1 MPFVTGTRGW
11 GLFVESLYPA
21 VFDVAAAADDRLEA
35 TFGTGPGTGDGL
47 VFHLYAAN
55 HPLDVT
61 RHYYATTGAPKL
73 PAPWALGP
81 WIWRDE
87 NDDQAQVEADISTIR
102 ALDLATSAI
111 WIDRPYQSAVGVFD
125 WNPAQF
131 PDPQGMI
138 AAIHDHGLRLALW
151 HVPYIDDHPA
161 AAALRDEAESQ
172 GYFPLEVGLITSNWG
187 EPLDL
192 TNPDAFQ
199 WWQDHLR
206 AYTDAGVEGFKLDY
220 AEDITV
226 GINGARTPWLFA
238 DGSTERTMHKR
249 YQLLYH
255 RLYAELLPESG
266 GFLLCRAGT
275 YGDQRSVSVIWPGD
289 LDANVAAHRET
300 VTDDGEP
307 YVAVGGLPAALAA
320 SLSLGPSG
328 FPFFASD
335 TGGYRHAPPD
345 RETFVRWFEYTA
357 LTPVMQVGTGSSDV
371 PWEYTPENG
380 ADSRELSLPPG
391 VWIDWWTGERLQGP
405 ADVTVAAPLGT
416 LPLFLRQGGLV
427 PLLRPT
433 IDTLAPTTRPAEVNS
448 FAGDPGLL
456 YARVGAGPV
465 ASRFELYDGTALKQ
479 RLDGAAL
486 HLEVAPGDVFTAGVV
501 FEVPALGPVSAV
513 TVDGEPLSERD
524 SPAALD
530 AAEDGWHHGPDLGGT
545 LRVKVGPGAHAI
557 VAALGG

>member
-61 RHYYATTGAPKL
+61 RHYYATTGGPKL
-73 PAPWALGP
+73 PTPWALGP

-226 GINGARTPWLFA
+226 GINGARTPWQFA

-255 RLYAELLPESG
+255 RL
-266 GFLLCRAGT
+266 
-275 YGDQRSVSVIWPGD
+275 
-289 LDANVAAHRET
+289 
-300 VTDDGEP
+300 
-307 YVAVGGLPAALAA
+307 
-320 SLSLGPSG
+320 
-328 FPFFASD
+328 
-335 TGGYRHAPPD
+335 
-345 RETFVRWFEYTA
+345 
-357 LTPVMQVGTGSSDV
+357 
-371 PWEYTPENG
+371 
-380 ADSRELSLPPG
+380 
-391 VWIDWWTGERLQGP
+391 
-405 ADVTVAAPLGT
+405 
-416 LPLFLRQGGLV
+416 
-427 PLLRPT
+427 
-433 IDTLAPTTRPAEVNS
+433 
-448 FAGDPGLL
+448 
-456 YARVGAGPV
+456 
-465 ASRFELYDGTALKQ
+465 
-479 RLDGAAL
+479 
-486 HLEVAPGDVFTAGVV
+486 
-501 FEVPALGPVSAV
+501 
-513 TVDGEPLSERD
+513 
-524 SPAALD
+524 
-530 AAEDGWHHGPDLGGT
+530 
-545 LRVKVGPGAHAI
+545 
-557 VAALGG
+557 